1 LAEEIFRGID
11 TDKSGRVSLV
21 EFVESYFE
29 QQREFEERLEDL
41 NKMIEEDMKKRNEIF
56 MKFNEIKATEQLNNY

>member
-1 LAEEIFRGID
+1 M
-11 TDKSGRVSLV
+11 SLV

-41 NKMIEEDMKKRNEIF
+41 NNMIKEDMKKRNEIF
-56 MKFNEIKATEQLNNY
+56 LKFNEIKATEQLNQY